1 MASHLLQVVEL
12 VDKAHLVAVDQ
23 VDEFLTLMTH
33 QYLEVEDLMDNNL
46 LD

>member
-1 MASHLLQVVEL
+1 MASQLLQVVEL

-23 VDEFLTLMTH
+23 LDEFLTFMMH
-33 QYLEVEDLMDNNL
+33 QHLKVEDLTDNSL